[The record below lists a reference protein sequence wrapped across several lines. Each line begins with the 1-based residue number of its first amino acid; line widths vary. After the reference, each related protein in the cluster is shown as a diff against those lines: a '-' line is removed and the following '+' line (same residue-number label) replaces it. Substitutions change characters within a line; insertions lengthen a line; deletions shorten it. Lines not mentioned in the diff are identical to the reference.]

1 MDLSI
6 GRLSSA
12 SPPPELRRE
21 VRAAAERAEQLRRE
35 QRELHFELEEDSGR
49 VVVQVRDLDGGVI
62 RTIAPS
68 EALDIVSGKPI

>member
-6 GRLSSA
+6 GRSSPA

-21 VRAAAERAEQLRRE
+21 VRAAAKRAEQLWRQR
-35 QRELHFELEEDSGR
+35 RELHFELDEDSGR
-49 VVVQVRDLDGGVI
+49 VVVQVRDLDGSVV